1 MYQRILVAVD
11 GSSTSRAG
19 LEEAIRL
26 AKVTGGRIKLLHVL
40 NVLIGAEYG
49 LGVNADV
56 VAASLR
62 ANGAELLD
70 EAAAA
75 VRKSGVPFEQQTVE
89 NFGRPADEI
98 VRIAQTWPADLV
110 VIGTHGRRGLKRLAM
125 GSDAELVL
133 RQSPVPVLMVRDHK
147 AEAAKAAAA

>member
-26 AKVTGGRIKLLHVL
+26 AKVTGGRMKVVHVL

-49 LGVNADV
+49 LGVNGDV
-56 VAASLR
+56 VASSLR
-62 ANGAELLD
+62 ANGVEIVD
-70 EAAAA
+70 DAAAV
-75 VRKSGVPFEQQTVE
+75 VRKSGVPFEQQIVE
-89 NFGRPADEI
+89 SFGRPADEI
-98 VRIAQTWPADLV
+98 VRVAETWPADLV

-125 GSDAELVL
+125 GSDAELIL
-133 RQSPVPVLMVRDHK
+133 RLSPVPVLMVREKQTDT
-147 AEAAKAAAA
+147 AKVAAA